1 MGTVILIVDGDMGNH
16 IDNHI
21 DNHIGH
27 RVDNDNALRPTLAD
41 HLTRAGFA
49 PIHANSGAQALELAR
64 TAAPALALLDLDLPD
79 MDRFDVLRALRQQP
93 DSVPVILLT
102 AHPRALDEIV
112 GLNLGADDYVT
123 KPYDVDVLLAH
134 IRAVL
139 RRVAHGVGTK
149 QASPPPSFLE
159 VGDLRIDL
167 DAHIVHVNGK
177 VLELRHRV
185 YDLLVALAQN
195 AGRVLT
201 EEALLSR
208 VWGAEWVGETQ
219 TLYVHIHDLRTKI
232 EDDPVHP
239 KRLLTVRGAGYKLVP

>member
-1 MGTVILIVDGDMGNH
+1 MGTVILIVDGDK
-16 IDNHI
+16 DNHT
-21 DNHIGH
+21 DH

-41 HLTRAGFA
+41 HLTRAGFT

-64 TAAPALALLDLDLPD
+64 TSAPLLVLLDLDLPD
-79 MDRFDVLRALRQQP
+79 MDGFDVLRALHQQP
-93 DSVPVILLT
+93 NVVPVILLAARQRT
-102 AHPRALDEIV
+102 LDEIV

-123 KPYDVDVLLAH
+123 KPYDIDVLLAR
-134 IRAVL
+134 IRAAL
-139 RRVAHGVGTK
+139 RRIAHGLQTN
-149 QASPPPSFLE
+149 QTSSPQSILE

-167 DAHIVHVNGK
+167 DAHSVHVNGK

-195 AGRVLT
+195 AGRVLS
-201 EEALLSR
+201 EEALLSQ
-208 VWGAEWVGETQ
+208 VWGAEWIGENQ

-232 EDDPVHP
+232 EDDPIHP